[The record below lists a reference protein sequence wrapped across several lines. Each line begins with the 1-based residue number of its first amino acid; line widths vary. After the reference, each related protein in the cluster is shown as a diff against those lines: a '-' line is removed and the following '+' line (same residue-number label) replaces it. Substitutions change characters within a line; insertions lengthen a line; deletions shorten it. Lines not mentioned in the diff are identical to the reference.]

1 VRNTFPERLI
11 TKANRLVDRLLRWG
25 IPMGSR
31 RTPMA
36 LLTVPG
42 RNTGL
47 PRSVPIALAPVRDGW
62 RLISVYGVSDWSKN
76 LDAAGKATITIR
88 GSTTEVT
95 VERLNPSFAGP
106 ILRDAITNAPWIV
119 RKLTAKYYEAGPD
132 SPLPDWEE
140 EARTHPVYSL
150 TPIPTQPHFRRSRS
164 DASPA

>member
-1 VRNTFPERLI
+1 MQNTFPERLM

-31 RTPMA
+31 RNPLA
-36 LLTVPG
+36 LLKVPG

-47 PRSVPIALAPVRDGW
+47 PRSVPVALEPVRDGW

-76 LDAAGKATITIR
+76 LDAAGTATITAR

-95 VERLNPSFAGP
+95 VERINPNLAAP

-119 RKLTAKYYEAGPD
+119 RKLTAKYYRADPD

-150 TPIPTQPHFRRSRS
+150 TPTPTLPQFRRSQS